1 MGFDDI
7 LILAKLGPG
16 YDEWGDTVDGG
27 LDVHGVVV
35 GVVCGDGV
43 VLLFLLRVLRKR
55 RRRTEMWRPLVVDA
69 QVQLLHQTREVPKSW
84 KSESA
89 S

>member
-1 MGFDDI
+1 MIVLGFDDI

-35 GVVCGDGV
+35 GVAMALF
-43 VLLFLLRVLRKR
+43 LLFLLRVLRKR
-55 RRRTEMWRPLVVDA
+55 RRRTEICGVRWL
-69 QVQLLHQTREVPKSW
+69 
-84 KSESA
+84 
-89 S
+89 